1 LSSTPSSIA
10 PVERIK
16 AVNHHLRVA
25 LDQVSDAVLIL
36 QNGLTHGEG
45 PVIAWGNEA
54 AVRCTGIAAMD
65 LFGSPLQPLLTP
77 PSWQALLVAL
87 KQAFTGESGFCG
99 LHFLRPDT
107 AQLRGQVKATR
118 SPDGEILGVIL
129 TMTAAPAPVVVE
141 NKLNR
146 PAPEP
151 EPAVPPS
158 RSFAGQSAPSPDGW
172 QEDVIETI
180 RETARHVAHEFNNA
194 LTSIV
199 LPVQLAIRAIPQNGD
214 LFESLEVAHVSA
226 QRASDLAKDF
236 LDCFRPRSAVR
247 SRCAPAA
254 LLGRSIR
261 LATCAQPVTSALEL
275 EPGLPEIEVDESQ
288 LERVIFNLI
297 RNSVQAMPNGGRLR
311 VSAIR
316 RLLTAADNIEL
327 PDGPY
332 IQISV
337 RDWGPGIPDEYLQH
351 LFHGRFTT
359 KPEGN
364 GCGLPI
370 CYQIVRDHGGEML
383 VRSRVHVGTEFL
395 IYLPALTAE
404 PPPGEAPPGAA
415 RPASPAA
422 VQAASTVAPV
432 ALPPATPAPVE
443 PSPSSLLLKPLVE
456 ATPAS
461 STSPL
466 FPLPSLQLPGK
477 PAPTPTCGTADPA
490 GTGVG
495 AALATPLEGSVPDAP
510 PMWSSNAPAWP
521 NFPAA
526 PALLL
531 PGLPPLERAPLSQ
544 GPPAAPAIPENPP
557 SVPVPEDAPPSLLV
571 VDDEQGVRTALSQIA
586 KVMGFDV
593 ATVATSDEALQSYKD
608 RLHASRP
615 FSSVL
620 LDLNLRGGLNGM
632 EVFQAIRRMDPE
644 ALVVATSGQHA
655 EGDVERFRAMGFA
668 GFLAK
673 PYSLE
678 HFDNVMRAALAS

>member
-1 LSSTPSSIA
+1 M
-10 PVERIK
+10 
-16 AVNHHLRVA
+16 
-25 LDQVSDAVLIL
+25 DQVSEAVLIL
-36 QNGLTHGEG
+36 QHGLSTGEG

-54 AVRCTGIAAMD
+54 AVRCTGIAAHE
-65 LFGSPLQPLLTP
+65 LFGSPLQPLLTAR
-77 PSWQALLVAL
+77 SWEALIAAMQDAQAGAAGHCSLIFTAAEAQPLRGLIKVTRSA
-87 KQAFTGESGFCG
+87 TGES
-99 LHFLRPDT
+99 
-107 AQLRGQVKATR
+107 
-118 SPDGEILGVIL
+118 LGVIL
-129 TMTAAPAPVVVE
+129 TMTATPVPEAPRETVPAAPHAVV
-141 NKLNR
+141 KD
-146 PAPEP
+146 
-151 EPAVPPS
+151 
-158 RSFAGQSAPSPDGW
+158 QTTPSPEGW

-180 RETARHVAHEFNNA
+180 RETTRQVAHEFNNA

-214 LFESLEVAHVSA
+214 LYESLEVAHVSA

-261 LATCAQPVTSALEL
+261 LATCAQPITASLEL
-275 EPGLPEIEVDESQ
+275 EAALPEIEVDESQ

-311 VSAIR
+311 I
-316 RLLTAADNIEL
+316 AATQRHLGTEDKINL

-370 CYQIVRDHGGEML
+370 CYQIIRDHGGEML
-383 VRSRVHVGTEFL
+383 VRSRVNVGTEFL
-395 IYLPALTAE
+395 IYLPALPASFPQTSAFAGQPPEFKSTVTAT
-404 PPPGEAPPGAA
+404 PTQPMPASSTAPPTQPVPPSPSAFPPQ
-415 RPASPAA
+415 PAPAPVPA
-422 VQAASTVAPV
+422 LQPLGMETRSATAPV
-432 ALPPATPAPVE
+432 ALAPLLPLTSFVPVRTAPVFPDLPPPAAAPEADGTPHMWSKQPPGTIPWSNVPPVPAATRQNTAAAPAGPE
-443 PSPSSLLLKPLVE
+443 PSP
-456 ATPAS
+456 
-461 STSPL
+461 
-466 FPLPSLQLPGK
+466 
-477 PAPTPTCGTADPA
+477 ADD
-490 GTGVG
+490 
-495 AALATPLEGSVPDAP
+495 S
-510 PMWSSNAPAWP
+510 
-521 NFPAA
+521 
-526 PALLL
+526 
-531 PGLPPLERAPLSQ
+531 
-544 GPPAAPAIPENPP
+544 
-557 SVPVPEDAPPSLLV
+557 PPSLLV

-593 ATVATSDEALQSYKD
+593 STVATSDEALQSYKD

-632 EVFQAIRRMDPE
+632 EVFHAIRRMDPE

-655 EGDVERFRAMGFA
+655 EGDVERFRALGFA

-678 HFDNVMRAALAS
+678 HFDHVMRAALAS

>member
-1 LSSTPSSIA
+1 LSSPSSPIA

-25 LDQVSDAVLIL
+25 LDQVSEAVLIL
-36 QNGLTHGEG
+36 QNGLSPGEG

-54 AVRCTGIAAMD
+54 AVRCTGIAAHE
-65 LFGSPLQPLLTP
+65 LFGSPLQPLLTAR
-77 PSWQALLVAL
+77 SWEALLAAMQDALTGVAGHCPL
-87 KQAFTGESGFCG
+87 NFNAAEAHPMRG
-99 LHFLRPDT
+99 LIKVT
-107 AQLRGQVKATR
+107 RGST
-118 SPDGEILGVIL
+118 GEILGVIL
-129 TMTAAPAPVVVE
+129 TMTAAPVPEAPPEAPPETAPAAPQAVVK
-141 NKLNR
+141 NQ
-146 PAPEP
+146 PT
-151 EPAVPPS
+151 
-158 RSFAGQSAPSPDGW
+158 PSPEGW

-180 RETARHVAHEFNNA
+180 RETARQVAHEFNNA

-261 LATCAQPVTSALEL
+261 LATCAQPITSSLEL
-275 EPGLPEIEVDESQ
+275 EAALPEIEVDESQ

-311 VSAIR
+311 VSATQRQLSAGDKI
-316 RLLTAADNIEL
+316 NL

-359 KPEGN
+359 KPDGN

-370 CYQIVRDHGGEML
+370 CYQIIRDHGGEML
-383 VRSRVHVGTEFL
+383 VRSRVNVGTEFL
-395 IYLPALTAE
+395 IYLPALPASFPQTSAFAD
-404 PPPGEAPPGAA
+404 PPTEAPASTAA
-415 RPASPAA
+415 PTQAMPAAPSAFPPQPTPAPASLPALQPQGMENRSA
-422 VQAASTVAPV
+422 PAPV
-432 ALPPATPAPVE
+432 ALAPLLPLTSLVPVRTAPVVPEIPAPAAATGLEETPHMWSKQPPGSVPLPNVPPVPAAPWQNTAATPAEAE
-443 PSPSSLLLKPLVE
+443 P
-456 ATPAS
+456 
-461 STSPL
+461 
-466 FPLPSLQLPGK
+466 
-477 PAPTPTCGTADPA
+477 
-490 GTGVG
+490 
-495 AALATPLEGSVPDAP
+495 
-510 PMWSSNAPAWP
+510 
-521 NFPAA
+521 FPA
-526 PALLL
+526 
-531 PGLPPLERAPLSQ
+531 
-544 GPPAAPAIPENPP
+544 
-557 SVPVPEDAPPSLLV
+557 EDSPPSLLV

-593 ATVATSDEALQSYKD
+593 STVATSDEALQSYKD

-620 LDLNLRGGLNGM
+620 LDLNLRGGLNGI
-632 EVFQAIRRMDPE
+632 EVFHAIRRMDPE

-655 EGDVERFRAMGFA
+655 EGDVERFRALGFA

-678 HFDNVMRAALAS
+678 HFDHVMRAALAS